1 MLLSMGRAACIS
13 YDLIFLLGRF
23 TNKGPPP
30 HVNSIGFHLQLSPST
45 GKNLILLTPNSSR
58 SLRICPCS
66 ADAQVSGTDEN
77 LLAHNWGGDRKN
89 QVLIR
94 ESE

>member
-1 MLLSMGRAACIS
+1 M
-13 YDLIFLLGRF
+13 
-23 TNKGPPP
+23 
-30 HVNSIGFHLQLSPST
+30 NSIGFHLQLSPGT
-45 GKNLILLTPNSSR
+45 GKKSYIVDSKLSSR
-58 SLRICPCS
+58 SLRICACS

-89 QVLIR
+89 QVLIG